1 MNHNRVRFRFVDPNT
16 KSPQSIYGSQ
26 TIIAH
31 EKSVQPTNPIGES
44 GNNGGAMR
52 NALVARHS
60 DFRIDVRCAFNPKF
74 HVPFESPIAQIWKEE
89 SCRYPARL
97 SSNGKPFYET
107 IVSIFHRH

>member
-74 HVPFESPIAQIWKEE
+74 HVPFESPNRPNLEGGIMPISGALVQRWQ
-89 SCRYPARL
+89 AVL
-97 SSNGKPFYET
+97 
-107 IVSIFHRH
+107 